1 MYKISQGQLKK
12 NHVFLQATSLRFQK
26 WLYIILVKEGKSTRV
41 SSKYSALRVLLLREV
56 DNAVPGKK

>member
-12 NHVFLQATSLRFQK
+12 NHVFLQATSLRFQT

-41 SSKYSALRVLLLREV
+41 SSK
-56 DNAVPGKK
+56 